1 LKPLIER
8 GVAIYGIRVG
18 WVNPNLPGGWEIGL
32 KGRGDNMQLKLFGYL
47 LGYKKCK
54 ILKAL

>member
-8 GVAIYGIRVG
+8 GVAIYGTRVG
-18 WVNPNLPGGWEIGL
+18 WVNPILPGEWEIGL

-47 LGYKKCK
+47 FGV
-54 ILKAL
+54 